1 MTMRKRIISAEAQQV
16 PDTTHS
22 WLDIEQLAHVEI
34 SSEDSDAPIE
44 SAINDAT
51 DKCWRASAPGEQ
63 VIRLLFDEPQTLRF
77 IRLLFIEE
85 ARSRTQEFV
94 LKWSPDAGMSWRD
107 IARQQYNFSP
117 PDTVRELED
126 YRVELDGVSAL
137 ELRIV
142 PEISGGDARASLAQL
157 RIG

>member
-1 MTMRKRIISAEAQQV
+1 MRKRIISAEAQQV
-16 PDTTHS
+16 PATTYS
-22 WLDIEQLAHVEI
+22 WLDIEQLAQVEI
-34 SSEDSDAPIE
+34 SSEDSDAPVE
-44 SAINDAT
+44 SAIND
-51 DKCWRASAPGEQ
+51 DSDRSWRASAPGEQ
-63 VIRLLFDEPQTLRF
+63 VIRLLFDKPQTLRV

-85 ARSRTQEFV
+85 TRARTQEFV
-94 LKWSPDAGMSWRD
+94 LKWSQDGGMSWRD

-126 YRVELDGVSAL
+126 YRVELDAVSAL

-142 PEISGGDARASLAQL
+142 PEISGGDARATLAQL